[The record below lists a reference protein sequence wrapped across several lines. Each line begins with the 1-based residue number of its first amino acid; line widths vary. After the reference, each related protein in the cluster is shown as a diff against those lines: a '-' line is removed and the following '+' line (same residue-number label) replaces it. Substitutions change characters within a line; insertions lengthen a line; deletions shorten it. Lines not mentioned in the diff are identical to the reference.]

1 MAHFGIV
8 HHFPGGSEAQYEAS
22 RAAAHPSDGSLPE
35 GQLFHAAGPSADG
48 WMILAIHESKESWEQ
63 FRDDTLM
70 PLLQAGI
77 DGGFD
82 GPPQETSFEVHN
94 EQRAE
99 G

>member
-8 HHFPGGSEAQYEAS
+8 HQFPGGSEEQYEAS
-22 RAAAHPSDGSLPE
+22 IAAAHPSDRSLPE
-35 GQLFHAAGPSADG
+35 GQLFHAAGPSNDG
-48 WMILAIHESKESWEQ
+48 WMIVAIHESKESWEQ
-63 FRDDTLM
+63 FRDGTLM

>member
-8 HHFPGGSEAQYEAS
+8 HQFPGGSEEQYAAS
-22 RAAAHPSDGSLPE
+22 IAAAHPSDGSLSE
-35 GQLFHAAGPSADG
+35 GQLFHAAGPSNDG
-48 WMILAIHESKESWEQ
+48 WMIVAIHESKESWEQ
-63 FRDDTLM
+63 FRDGTLM

-82 GPPQETSFEVHN
+82 GPPQETSFEIHN
-94 EQRAE
+94 EQQAE